1 MNVAQKIVAKNSKA
15 SFNYFLSD
23 FLECGLS
30 LVGTEIKALR
40 VHGASLNDAYVI
52 IRNNEAFIVNM
63 HIAPYDKGNI
73 FNHDPLRTRK
83 LLLHKKE
90 ILKLGQKVKEK
101 QFTIIPTK
109 VYLVRGKAKLE
120 IALGKGKKLYDKRD
134 TEKAR
139 DDKRKIDKAI
149 KSYNNK

>member
-1 MNVAQKIVAKNSKA
+1 MNVAQKIIAKNSKA

-40 VHGASLNDAYVI
+40 VHGASLNDSYVI